1 MFLLKLLTDKKQY
14 RSIRWVNNM
23 GEFVLLNKDKVSKL
37 WDKTKNND
45 MNYETLSC
53 ALRHYYEPKCKVYK
67 NFSIMQ
73 KEEESSIK
81 VQLQVYVYNTK
92 TLHGVLT

>member
-1 MFLLKLLTDKKQY
+1 M
-14 RSIRWVNNM
+14 
-23 GEFVLLNKDKVSKL
+23 LNKDKVSKL
-37 WDKTKNND
+37 WGKTKNND
-45 MNYETLSC
+45 DMNYEMLSC

-81 VQLQVYVYNTK
+81 VQLQVYIYESWAR
-92 TLHGVLT
+92 